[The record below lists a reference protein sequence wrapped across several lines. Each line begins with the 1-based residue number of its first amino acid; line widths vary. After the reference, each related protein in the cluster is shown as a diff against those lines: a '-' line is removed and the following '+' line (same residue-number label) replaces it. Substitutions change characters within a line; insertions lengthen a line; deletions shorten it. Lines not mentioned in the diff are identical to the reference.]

1 MWTTASSWVSG
12 NCLICLC
19 SRRKKVKTKIH
30 KDVLALNSIVLN
42 VFGRRMAVTQSSHK
56 TAGHKAE
63 FPEQKENT
71 YSLHSILYPVHF
83 SCSHKGIKGP
93 SCPNH
98 PCNTQLSSFQICK
111 YPVYNV
117 WSYNMYTRVFPW
129 HPPALPQA
137 AEAHIE
143 EDHLLGP
150 FTYLWWYI
158 LQWRKFFPYT
168 HTQRTQPKDLVRV
181 PQNSRHPAQDC
192 NTQH

>member
-1 MWTTASSWVSG
+1 MWTTALSWASG

-19 SRRKKVKTKIH
+19 SRTKKVKTQIR

-42 VFGRRMAVTQSSHK
+42 VFGRRMALTQSSHK
-56 TAGHKAE
+56 TAAHKAG

-71 YSLHSILYPVHF
+71 YSLHHILYPIQF

-93 SCPNH
+93 FCPKY
-98 PCNTQLSSFQICK
+98 PCNTQLSSSQICK

-117 WSYNMYTRVFPW
+117 WNYNMYIRAF
-129 HPPALPQA
+129 PQA
-137 AEAHIE
+137 AQAHME

-150 FTYLWWYI
+150 FTYLWSYI
-158 LQWRKFFPYT
+158 LQWHKFFPYT
-168 HTQRTQPKDLVRV
+168 HTQRTRPEDLVRV
-181 PQNSRHPAQDC
+181 PQNSRHPARDC